1 MHPSKKRKV
10 TTTVKRRLPLSKQ
23 QHGIQ
28 SFGRISKAQ
37 ALSDVSRTDKER
49 GTVITVSARQL
60 KKEPTE
66 TNGKKR
72 KFATIEDEKH
82 DELVEK
88 EELHVLQEFEANVS
102 DTVCQSALVKSASE
116 GGVVEGEPENNE
128 RAGSHIRFDQPAR
141 SSLPPVT
148 PSTSLCESSATLS
161 SSPPIPDELA
171 ESNDHPLE
179 LPEELLDMINLHSA
193 FLTALSLHYAHNGS
207 LIPVD
212 LRLLSPSIER
222 IWRKRKV
229 KVEDIRR
236 LMGVLDM
243 PLQDGPSS
251 SSVSSDCE
259 LKLLNYGAGKVCI
272 EMRECPQKGGIVASQ
287 INEDKLSARFVSKL
301 NQCWWCRKQLS
312 AATNRNRGG
321 SDIGEGPV
329 RESTSVSVSVELV
342 NYDCVQEFIS
352 KLPMA
357 PIIVCSSLSKILPTL
372 AKGQRR
378 LEDLKASAVIGKEKT
393 MRRQL
398 RTAASSSSK
407 TTRDRGQG
415 LVERIRAKEL
425 YQSTLPLP
433 PPKASLARVSAFQR
447 LEEIIQVLNVL
458 SNSKNNFGKGDECIG
473 QRISFTLPT
482 LLQILQNSLR
492 NPISSEE
499 AALCMRLL
507 AQEVAPGWITVAV
520 MGGVTGVVVQKGRR
534 PDMVEIQSTIK
545 RCMQ

>member
-1 MHPSKKRKV
+1 MPPSKKRKV
-10 TTTVKRRLPLSKQ
+10 TTTEKRRLPLSKQ

-37 ALSDVSRTDKER
+37 ALSDVTSTKKER
-49 GTVITVSARQL
+49 ENVITVAARQL

-66 TNGKKR
+66 TNGNKR
-72 KFATIEDEKH
+72 KFATIEDEND
-82 DELVEK
+82 DELVEN
-88 EELHVLQEFEANVS
+88 EELPVLHEFEAKLS
-102 DTVCQSALVKSASE
+102 DTVCQSALAESALE
-116 GGVVEGEPENNE
+116 GGVVEGEPKNDDH
-128 RAGSHIRFDQPAR
+128 AGSHSRLDRLAR

-161 SSPPIPDELA
+161 SSPPIPNEIA
-171 ESNDHPLE
+171 ESNDHPLK

-229 KVEDIRR
+229 NVEDIRR
-236 LMGVLDM
+236 LIGVLDM
-243 PLQDGPSS
+243 PLQDGPTS
-251 SSVSSDCE
+251 SSVSSNCE
-259 LKLLNYGAGKVCI
+259 LKLSNYGAGKVCI
-272 EMRECPQKGGIVASQ
+272 EMRECPQKGGIVASH
-287 INEDKLSARFVSKL
+287 INEDKLSAQFVSKL
-301 NQCWWCRKQLS
+301 NQCWWRRKELS
-312 AATNRNRGG
+312 AATNCNEGE
-321 SDIGEGPV
+321 SDIAEGSV
-329 RESTSVSVSVELV
+329 RKSTSVSVFVELV
-342 NYDCVQEFIS
+342 HYDCVQEFIT

-357 PIIVCSSLSKILPTL
+357 PITVCSSLSKILPTL

-378 LEDLKASAVIGKEKT
+378 LEDLKAGAVIGKEKS
-393 MRRQL
+393 MKRQL
-398 RTAASSSSK
+398 RTAVSSSSK

-425 YQSTLPLP
+425 HQSTLPLP
-433 PPKASLARVSAFQR
+433 PPKASLARISAFQR
-447 LEEIIQVLNVL
+447 LEEVIQVLNVL
-458 SNSKNNFGKGDECIG
+458 SNSKNNSGIGDKCIS